1 MLLTLLYYVATVGVY
16 FCIYNILTWGLDI
29 QFGYAGILDFAY
41 IAFMAVGAYITGV
54 FTLGRSG
61 PLSGQTYVLG
71 LHAPFLIALVA
82 SALAAGL
89 LGGLV
94 GFVAL
99 RRLRSD
105 YMAIA
110 MVALGTVSWDVA
122 GNFTPLFNGWN
133 GLSSV
138 PSPFNGLLKLDPNT
152 YTFFFLG
159 LSIVI
164 TAVMWL
170 IASRL
175 SRSPLALVWRAIRDD
190 EKAAEAYGRNVFRY
204 RLVAMVVGCAFAGV
218 AGSLFIGFLGA
229 FNPSGWTTGETFL
242 IWVAML
248 IGGRGNP
255 IGSVIGAFLIPVL
268 FTQASAFIP
277 TVASNPDLTAA
288 LQNAAVGILVIL
300 TLRFR
305 PQGILPARRRFYEV
319 GTAGSAIKGAAEVPG
334 VQ

>member
-1 MLLTLLYYVATVGVY
+1 MTILYYLATVGVY

-41 IAFMAVGAYITGV
+41 IAFMAVGAYVTGV
-54 FTLGRSG
+54 LTLGPAG
-61 PLSGQTYVLG
+61 PLSGQVYVLG
-71 LHAPFLIALVA
+71 LHAPFLIALGA
-82 SALAAGL
+82 SAIAASV
-89 LGGLV
+89 LGCLV
-94 GFVAL
+94 GLVAL

-105 YMAIA
+105 YMAIT

-133 GLSSV
+133 GISSV
-138 PSPFNGLLKLDPNT
+138 PSPFNSVFRLDPNT

-159 LSIVI
+159 FSILV
-164 TAVMWL
+164 TGVLWL
-170 IASRL
+170 VASRL
-175 SRSPLALVWRAIRDD
+175 QRSPLALTWRAIKDD
-190 EKAAEAYGRNVFRY
+190 ERAAEAYGRNVFRF

-255 IGSVIGAFLIPVL
+255 LGAVVGAFLIPVL
-268 FTQASAFIP
+268 FTQATTFIP

-305 PQGILPARRRFYEV
+305 PQGILPARKRFYEISIAPRASV
-319 GTAGSAIKGAAEVPG
+319 PSQEVNG
-334 VQ
+334 E